1 MGAVIAVGIAGAFRG
16 ISPAPALYRRI
27 SHMLSDIPVT
37 SIIQLSLGL
46 LALIFVGW
54 LTVWQVRRRLT
65 RPDETSGAGFTLS
78 DLRQLHKSGQMTD
91 AEFERAKAKVVE
103 AARRASERD
112 QARAAA
118 AAGRAGG
125 RLPGGEL
132 PGGGFPDGI
141 DRPGRRPP
149 ADSDPDS

>member
-1 MGAVIAVGIAGAFRG
+1 MLGSRVELTAAFRG
-16 ISPAPALYRRI
+16 ISLAYALYRRI
-27 SHMLSDIPVT
+27 SHMLSAIPVT

-46 LALIFVGW
+46 LALIFIGW

-91 AEFERAKAKVVE
+91 AEFERAKVKVVE

-118 AAGRAGG
+118 TAERAGG
-125 RLPGGEL
+125 RLPGGE
-132 PGGGFPDGI
+132 FPDGI
-141 DRPGRRPP
+141 DRPRRHPP
-149 ADSDPDS
+149 ADSDPDA

>member
-1 MGAVIAVGIAGAFRG
+1 M
-16 ISPAPALYRRI
+16 PADVSL
-27 SHMLSDIPVT
+27 T
-37 SIIQLSLGL
+37 SIVTWSLVL
-46 LALIFVGW
+46 LALIFAGW

-103 AARRASERD
+103 AARRATERD

-125 RLPGGEL
+125 AGAD
-132 PGGGFPDGI
+132 GGFVDGPD
-141 DRPGRRPP
+141 RRGRRPP
-149 ADSDPDS
+149 TDSNPDT